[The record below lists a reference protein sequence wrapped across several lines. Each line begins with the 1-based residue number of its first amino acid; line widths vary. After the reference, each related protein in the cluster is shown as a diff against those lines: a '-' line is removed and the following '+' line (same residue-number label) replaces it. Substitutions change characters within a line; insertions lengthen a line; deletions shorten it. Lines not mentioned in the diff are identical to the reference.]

1 MISIVIPLY
10 NKAAVICRTM
20 ESVKQQIFSD
30 FEILIV
36 NDGSTD
42 DSLSVLMDFL
52 SENEAVFKNSVR
64 LIEQENKGVSAA
76 RNQGIKEARGEIIA
90 FLDADDEWLPDYL
103 KTIAFLVEKYPECD
117 IFGTAY
123 SFKMNNM
130 ITPASIDYY
139 SFKENEGILRRAAVG
154 MRLIGAE
161 NPPISQLPRTCQG
174 CFNRARVVCVIVIDR
189 RAAELSAVLHPPSDA
204 LEACNRPRDLR
215 GTPTAQVRRRRRRKR
230 VVHLKFPGL

>member
-123 SFKMNNM
+123 SFKMNK
-130 ITPASIDYY
+130 
-139 SFKENEGILRRAAVG
+139 KEKRAALKSALTSRVE
-154 MRLIGAE
+154 E
-161 NPPISQLPRTCQG
+161 NKFI
-174 CFNRARVVCVIVIDR
+174 VVDSLTFDEIKTKNVANALKNLNVSKALVVLEDGNVN
-189 RAAELSAVLHPPSDA
+189 AELSAKNIAGVK
-204 LEACNRPRDLR
+204 
-215 GTPTAQVRRRRRRKR
+215 TARTNTINVYDVMKYNT
-230 VVHLKFPGL
+230 VIATKAAVKAIEEVYA

>member
-64 LIEQENKGVSAA
+64 LLNRRTKV
-76 RNQGIKEARGEIIA
+76 
-90 FLDADDEWLPDYL
+90 FL
-103 KTIAFLVEKYPECD
+103 
-117 IFGTAY
+117 
-123 SFKMNNM
+123 
-130 ITPASIDYY
+130 
-139 SFKENEGILRRAAVG
+139 
-154 MRLIGAE
+154 
-161 NPPISQLPRTCQG
+161 Q
-174 CFNRARVVCVIVIDR
+174 
-189 RAAELSAVLHPPSDA
+189 
-204 LEACNRPRDLR
+204 R
-215 GTPTAQVRRRRRRKR
+215 GTKVLKKLEVR
-230 VVHLKFPGL
+230 LLPFLMLMTSGYLII

>member
-123 SFKMNNM
+123 SFKMNKKEKR
-130 ITPASIDYY
+130 IALLSALSSKVAESKIVVLDE
-139 SFKENEGILRRAAVG
+139 FKLDEIKTKKFVEVMNNLKVENALVVLEGENKNVVLSGRNIPTVKVSATNEINTYDVLKYETLVVTKAAV
-154 MRLIGAE
+154 E
-161 NPPISQLPRTCQG
+161 K
-174 CFNRARVVCVIVIDR
+174 
-189 RAAELSAVLHPPSDA
+189 
-204 LEACNRPRDLR
+204 LEEVYA
-215 GTPTAQVRRRRRRKR
+215 
-230 VVHLKFPGL
+230 

>member
-76 RNQGIKEARGEIIA
+76 CNSTGT
-90 FLDADDEWLPDYL
+90 PD
-103 KTIAFLVEKYPECD
+103 
-117 IFGTAY
+117 
-123 SFKMNNM
+123 
-130 ITPASIDYY
+130 
-139 SFKENEGILRRAAVG
+139 
-154 MRLIGAE
+154 
-161 NPPISQLPRTCQG
+161 
-174 CFNRARVVCVIVIDR
+174 
-189 RAAELSAVLHPPSDA
+189 
-204 LEACNRPRDLR
+204 DLR
-215 GTPTAQVRRRRRRKR
+215 IRYERKHR
-230 VVHLKFPGL
+230 TESSISR

>member
-103 KTIAFLVEKYPECD
+103 KTK
-117 IFGTAY
+117 
-123 SFKMNNM
+123 
-130 ITPASIDYY
+130 
-139 SFKENEGILRRAAVG
+139 
-154 MRLIGAE
+154 
-161 NPPISQLPRTCQG
+161 
-174 CFNRARVVCVIVIDR
+174 
-189 RAAELSAVLHPPSDA
+189 
-204 LEACNRPRDLR
+204 
-215 GTPTAQVRRRRRRKR
+215 
-230 VVHLKFPGL
+230 

>member
-76 RNQGIKEARGEIIA
+76 RNKVLKKLEVRLLPFLMLMTSGYLII
-90 FLDADDEWLPDYL
+90 
-103 KTIAFLVEKYPECD
+103 
-117 IFGTAY
+117 
-123 SFKMNNM
+123 
-130 ITPASIDYY
+130 
-139 SFKENEGILRRAAVG
+139 
-154 MRLIGAE
+154 
-161 NPPISQLPRTCQG
+161 
-174 CFNRARVVCVIVIDR
+174 
-189 RAAELSAVLHPPSDA
+189 
-204 LEACNRPRDLR
+204 
-215 GTPTAQVRRRRRRKR
+215 
-230 VVHLKFPGL
+230 

>member
-123 SFKMNNM
+123 SFKMNK
-130 ITPASIDYY
+130 II
-139 SFKENEGILRRAAVG
+139 ILRWPQKREDLFGLQLWLFEKRLFYLLVVSLRAF
-154 MRLIGAE
+154 L
-161 NPPISQLPRTCQG
+161 
-174 CFNRARVVCVIVIDR
+174 
-189 RAAELSAVLHPPSDA
+189 
-204 LEACNRPRDLR
+204 
-215 GTPTAQVRRRRRRKR
+215 
-230 VVHLKFPGL
+230 